1 MVKSFKYKSWVF
13 TIAAGLVSFIAALN
27 IEQVESV
34 LPMEYSY
41 LAPLILYIAIFLTNQ
56 WSEEKRVKT
65 AEELILQKQNE
76 IMGTPLTND
85 EYVETQEG
93 INDTR

>member
-1 MVKSFKYKSWVF
+1 MVKTFKYKSWVF
-13 TIAAGLVSFIAALN
+13 TIAAGLVSFVAALN

-65 AEELILQKQNE
+65 AEELVLQKQNE

-85 EYVETQEG
+85 EYIETQDG
-93 INDTR
+93 I

>member
-1 MVKSFKYKSWVF
+1 MVKTFKYKSWFF
-13 TIAAGLVSFIAALN
+13 TILAGLISFVAALN

-65 AEELILQKQNE
+65 AEELILQQQNE

-85 EYVETQEG
+85 EYVETQEDG
-93 INDTR
+93 V

>member
-1 MVKSFKYKSWVF
+1 MVKTFKYKSWVF
-13 TIAAGLVSFIAALN
+13 TIATGLVSFIAALN
-27 IEQVESV
+27 IEQVKSV

-76 IMGTPLTND
+76 IMGTPLTKD
-85 EYVETQEG
+85 EYVETQEDG
-93 INDTR
+93 V

>member
-1 MVKSFKYKSWVF
+1 MVKTFKYKSWVF
-13 TIAAGLVSFIAALN
+13 TIAAGLVSFVAALN

-85 EYVETQEG
+85 EYVETQEDG
-93 INDTR
+93 V

>member
-1 MVKSFKYKSWVF
+1 MVKTFKYKSWVF
-13 TIAAGLVSFIAALN
+13 TIAAGLASFIAALN

-65 AEELILQKQNE
+65 AEELILEKQNE

-85 EYVETQEG
+85 EYIETQEG
-93 INDTR
+93 IDDTR

>member
-1 MVKSFKYKSWVF
+1 MVKTFKYKSWVF

-85 EYVETQEG
+85 EYVETQEDG
-93 INDTR
+93 V

>member
-1 MVKSFKYKSWVF
+1 MVKTFKYKSWVF
-13 TIAAGLVSFIAALN
+13 TIAAGLVSFVAALN

-85 EYVETQEG
+85 EYIETQEDG
-93 INDTR
+93 V

>member
-1 MVKSFKYKSWVF
+1 MVKTFKYKSWVF

-65 AEELILQKQNE
+65 AEELILEKQNE

-85 EYVETQEG
+85 EYIETQEG

>member
-1 MVKSFKYKSWVF
+1 MVKTFKYKSWVF
-13 TIAAGLVSFIAALN
+13 TIAAGVVSFIAALN

-65 AEELILQKQNE
+65 AEELVLQKQNE
-76 IMGTPLTND
+76 IMGTPLTNE
-85 EYVETQEG
+85 EYITEDDG
-93 INDTR
+93 I

>member
-1 MVKSFKYKSWVF
+1 MVKTFKYKSWVF

-65 AEELILQKQNE
+65 AEELILEKQNE

-85 EYVETQEG
+85 EYIETQEG
-93 INDTR
+93 IDDTR

>member
-1 MVKSFKYKSWVF
+1 MVKTFKYESWVF
-13 TIAAGLVSFIAALN
+13 TIAAGLISFVAALN

-65 AEELILQKQNE
+65 AEELILQQQNE

-85 EYVETQEG
+85 EYVETQEDG
-93 INDTR
+93 V

>member
-1 MVKSFKYKSWVF
+1 MVKTFKYKSWVF

-76 IMGTPLTND
+76 VMGTPLTND
-85 EYVETQEG
+85 EYVET
-93 INDTR
+93 

>member
-1 MVKSFKYKSWVF
+1 MVKTFKYKSWVF
-13 TIAAGLVSFIAALN
+13 TIAAGLASFVAALN

-34 LPMEYSY
+34 LPMKYSY

-85 EYVETQEG
+85 EYVETQEDG
-93 INDTR
+93 V

>member
-1 MVKSFKYKSWVF
+1 M
-13 TIAAGLVSFIAALN
+13 
-27 IEQVESV
+27 ESV

-65 AEELILQKQNE
+65 AEELVLQKQNE

-85 EYVETQEG
+85 EYIAQEDG
-93 INDTR
+93 I

>member
-1 MVKSFKYKSWVF
+1 MVKTFKYKSWVF
-13 TIAAGLVSFIAALN
+13 TIAAGVVSFIAALN

-85 EYVETQEG
+85 EYVETQEDG
-93 INDTR
+93 V

>member
-1 MVKSFKYKSWVF
+1 MVKTFKYKSWVF

-41 LAPLILYIAIFLTNQ
+41 LAPLILYIAVFLTNQ

-65 AEELILQKQNE
+65 AEELILEKQNE

-93 INDTR
+93 IDDTR